1 MLFNWCELYINLIYT
16 GVRIFSWWAMR
27 LKFFCGF
34 LSRFLQGLGM
44 VMFMTGLLFLVWFS
58 FFSNAEK
65 RILLAG
71 LSILELSL
79 GYLIYW
85 FAIKRLHDD
94 FENYR

>member
-1 MLFNWCELYINLIYT
+1 MKLKLFF
-16 GVRIFSWWAMR
+16 VA
-27 LKFFCGF
+27 F

-44 VMFMTGLLFLVWFS
+44 MMFMTGLLFLLWFC

-65 RILLAG
+65 RALLAL

-79 GYLIYW
+79 GYLMYW

-94 FENYR
+94 FENYH